1 MISNVNVKIKIELK
15 ELTLLDVNKTYKDW
29 MNDFEIFRFSKQS
42 NEKHTIKKI
51 KEFVLNKKNSRN
63 EFLYKILIN
72 ENKKIRHIGN
82 IKLGPIN
89 IENKTADISYFIGDR
104 NYWNKGIT
112 TEAIKQIIILAKK
125 KFKLK
130 KLQAGHWKQN
140 TGSKKVLLKN
150 KFKLEG
156 VLKSQI
162 KTKKGRIDRYL
173 YGLII

>member
-1 MISNVNVKIKIELK
+1 MISRIKTKIKLR
-15 ELTLLDVNKTYKDW
+15 ELTLSDVNKTYQEW
-29 MNDFEIFRFSKQS
+29 MNDFEVFRFSKQS

-72 ENKKIRHIGN
+72 ENKKIKHIGN
-82 IKLGPIN
+82 IKLGLIN

-104 NYWNKGIT
+104 NYWNKGIA

-130 KLQAGHWKQN
+130 KLQAGHWKKN
-140 TGSKKVLLKN
+140 IASRKVLLKN

-156 VLKSQI
+156 ILKSQI
-162 KTKKGRIDRYL
+162 QTKKGRIDRYL

>member
-1 MISNVNVKIKIELK
+1 MISRIKTKIKLR
-15 ELTLLDVNKTYKDW
+15 ELTLSDVNKTYQEW

-42 NEKHTIKKI
+42 YEKHTIKKI

-72 ENKKIRHIGN
+72 ENKKIKHIGN
-82 IKLGPIN
+82 IKLGLIN

-104 NYWNKGIT
+104 NYWNKGIA

-130 KLQAGHWKQN
+130 KLQAGHWKKN
-140 TGSKKVLLKN
+140 IASRKVLLKN

-156 VLKSQI
+156 ILKSQI
-162 KTKKGRIDRYL
+162 QTKKGRIDRYL

>member
-1 MISNVNVKIKIELK
+1 MISRIKTKIQLK
-15 ELTLLDVNKTYKDW
+15 ELTLSDVNKTYQEW
-29 MNDFEIFRFSKQS
+29 MNDFEVFRFSKQS

-72 ENKKIRHIGN
+72 ENKKIKHIGN
-82 IKLGPIN
+82 IKLGLIN

-104 NYWNKGIT
+104 NYWNKGIA

-130 KLQAGHWKQN
+130 KLQAGHWKKN
-140 TGSKKVLLKN
+140 IASRKVLLKN

-156 VLKSQI
+156 ILKSQI
-162 KTKKGRIDRYL
+162 QTKKGRIDRYL

>member
-1 MISNVNVKIKIELK
+1 MISRIKTKIKLR
-15 ELTLLDVNKTYKDW
+15 ELTLSDVNKTYQEW

-51 KEFVLNKKNSRN
+51 KEFVLNKKHSRN

-72 ENKKIRHIGN
+72 ENKKIKHIGN
-82 IKLGPIN
+82 IKLGLIN

-104 NYWNKGIT
+104 NYWNKGIA

-130 KLQAGHWKQN
+130 KLQAGHWKKN
-140 TGSKKVLLKN
+140 IASRKVLLKN

-156 VLKSQI
+156 ILKSQI
-162 KTKKGRIDRYL
+162 QTKKGRIDRYL

>member
-1 MISNVNVKIKIELK
+1 MMISRIKTKIKLR
-15 ELTLLDVNKTYKDW
+15 ELTLSDVNKTYQEW
-29 MNDFEIFRFSKQS
+29 MNDFEVFRFSKQS

-72 ENKKIRHIGN
+72 ENKKIKHIGN
-82 IKLGPIN
+82 IKLGLIN

-104 NYWNKGIT
+104 NYWNKGIA

-130 KLQAGHWKQN
+130 KLQAGHWKKN
-140 TGSKKVLLKN
+140 IASRKVLLKN

-156 VLKSQI
+156 ILKSQI
-162 KTKKGRIDRYL
+162 QTKKGRIDRYL